1 MTICKGEIDYVV
13 PTYPNRGLKLS
24 RGEGVYL
31 FDNLGNKY
39 LDVMS
44 NYGVNIFGYCHPAIL
59 GAITEQL
66 KKLTNLHGSFLNDK
80 RILASQKLVERC
92 GIKDG
97 KVYWANSGTEAVE
110 AALKFAAYVTG
121 KKKFVATKNSYHG
134 KTLGALSASGN
145 FKYREPF
152 EPLIWNFSHVD
163 FGDAEALEDVI
174 DEDTAAII
182 LEPIQGEGGVIFPPR
197 GYLKKVREIC
207 DRKKILLIL
216 DEIQTGTGRTGFFLA
231 SECDRIA
238 SDILCLGKGLAGGLP
253 VGAVVIRGD
262 LASALEKGVM
272 TSTFGGNPLVCAGVL
287 SVLNLLTEE
296 LLGRVG
302 FLGEIFLEKLRN
314 IKNKKIIEVRGKGLL
329 IGVELSTN
337 VTVVLKRMQDRGV
350 LAAPAGV
357 GRVVRFLP
365 PYVITE
371 QEIDRATAAFEK
383 ALDD

>member
-110 AALKFAAYVTG
+110 AALKFAVYVTG

-134 KTLGALSASGN
+134 KTLGALSTSGN
-145 FKYREPF
+145 LKYRAPF

-182 LEPIQGEGGVIFPPR
+182 LEPVQGEGGVIFPPR
-197 GYLKKVREIC
+197 AYLKKVREIC

-216 DEIQTGTGRTGFFLA
+216 DEIQTGAGRTGFFLA
-231 SECDRIA
+231 SECDCIA

-296 LLGRVG
+296 LLRRVG

-337 VTVVLKRMQDRGV
+337 VTVVLKRMQYRGV
-350 LAAPAGV
+350 LAAPAGD

>member
-13 PTYPNRGLKLS
+13 PTYPNRGLKFS

-31 FDNLGNKY
+31 FDDLGNKY

-145 FKYREPF
+145 FKYRAPF

-182 LEPIQGEGGVIFPPR
+182 LEPVQGEGGVIFPPR
-197 GYLKKVREIC
+197 GHLKKVREIC

-216 DEIQTGTGRTGFFLA
+216 DEIQTGAGRTGFFLA
-231 SECDRIA
+231 SECDGIV

-262 LASALEKGVM
+262 LANTLEKGVM

-296 LLGRVG
+296 LLRRVS

-314 IKNKKIIEVRGKGLL
+314 IKNKKIVEVRGKGLL

-350 LAAPAGV
+350 LAAPAGD